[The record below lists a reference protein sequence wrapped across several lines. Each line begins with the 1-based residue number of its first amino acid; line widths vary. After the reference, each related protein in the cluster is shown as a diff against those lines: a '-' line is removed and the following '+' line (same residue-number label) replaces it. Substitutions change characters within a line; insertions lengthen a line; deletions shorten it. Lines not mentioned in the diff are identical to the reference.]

1 MDGQIQD
8 MMNGYT
14 LVGKEEKDV
23 KSDDAAYMDV
33 DNDYDYQEPYFE
45 PASKEEELITQLNT
59 TLAVTTIP
67 REHLE

>member
-14 LVGKEEKDV
+14 LVGKEEKGV
-23 KSDDAAYMDV
+23 KSDDPVYMDV
-33 DNDYDYQEPYFE
+33 GNDYDYQEPYFE
-45 PASKEEELITQLNT
+45 PASKEEELIMQLNT

-67 REHLE
+67 REQLE